1 VRRAWPLIAAIS
13 LLLAG
18 TSTAFADNWGA
29 IYDEPTSVSFQ
40 DDSLMSY
47 QWDTNLSSDMRTASD
62 RTLTGSYA
70 TTDLNILKYA
80 DGHRDD
86 LNNHYAIG
94 PPPIAGKL
102 GYHDCVYWVSFSRT
116 RCRHG
121 HVRYTNRSLST
132 DTYEKALACHETGH
146 SVGLRH
152 KGSSANSQSIVRC
165 VWDPVPS
172 TDPYLGSHNVAHING
187 LY

>member
-1 VRRAWPLIAAIS
+1 MRRAWPLVLAIS

-18 TSTAFADNWGA
+18 TSTAVASNWGA
-29 IYDEPTSVSFQ
+29 IYAEPTSVSFQ

-47 QWDTNLSSDMRTASD
+47 QWDTNLSSRMRTASD

-70 TTDLNILKYA
+70 TTDLNILKFA
-80 DGHRDD
+80 DGHRTD
-86 LNNHYAIG
+86 LNNQYALGSMPDPSYI
-94 PPPIAGKL
+94 
-102 GYHDCVYWVSFSRT
+102 GYHDCVYWVSFSKT

-121 HVRYTNRSLST
+121 HIRYKNSNLGNT
-132 DTYEKALACHETGH
+132 TYEWALACHETGH

-152 KGSSANSQSIVRC
+152 QGSLSQSTVRC
-165 VWDPVPS
+165 MYNPVPS
-172 TDPYLGSHNVAHING
+172 GDPYVGTHNVNHING

>member
-1 VRRAWPLIAAIS
+1 VRRAWPLVLATV
-13 LLLAG
+13 LLLAS
-18 TSTAFADNWGA
+18 TSTAVASNWGA

-70 TTDLNILKYA
+70 TTDLNIVKFA

-86 LNNHYAIG
+86 VNNHYAIG
-94 PPPIAGKL
+94 SMPIAGL
-102 GYHDCVYWVSFSRT
+102 IGYHDCVYWVSFSRT

-121 HVRYTNRSLST
+121 HIRYKNPQPVHRHLREGACLPRDRPLRGASAPGFAQPV
-132 DTYEKALACHETGH
+132 DRALHVQPGPQHGSVSGH
-146 SVGLRH
+146 AQRRPH
-152 KGSSANSQSIVRC
+152 
-165 VWDPVPS
+165 
-172 TDPYLGSHNVAHING
+172 
-187 LY
+187 